1 MADNGNTHG
10 GAPHAVDKAAPPRK
24 AGRGKDAQ
32 AGTRARE
39 RDVEMIVAWASF
51 AALIVVMA
59 LAQAG
64 VLVHVD
70 MNDARQRVH
79 SWFSAPRYVQ
89 LIWIP
94 VYLLLAV
101 WLVRV
106 GNGRRH
112 AKRLGRARFTMLGAL
127 FTAACLVGVGW
138 VFAWAFKNYP
148 ASVTLIVV
156 QTALVWV
163 LWFLSRRDDASVW
176 GWAPFSLWGSWLVVE
191 TLVDIARAV
200 TYYVS
205 KDGAMSGTA
214 QSVATIVLALALLAA
229 ACLARFRF
237 DDWGFGLVSLWS
249 VVGIAIHL
257 MDVSKF
263 TAVVIIALAAVTA
276 VFMYVPWKRVS
287 GRLGTIEPRRQEP
300 TKAQR
305 EAMRSLDAP
314 HVEDLRADDDADT
327 VDAHADDAAHT
338 AANKDDGR

>member
-1 MADNGNTHG
+1 MADNNTHG
-10 GAPHAVDKAAPPRK
+10 APPRRTD
-24 AGRGKDAQ
+24 AASPQPPEARRTGRG
-32 AGTRARE
+32 GNGRRE
-39 RDVEMIVAWASF
+39 HDVEMIVAWVSF

-176 GWAPFSLWGSWLVVE
+176 GWAPFSLWGSWLIVE

-214 QSVATIVLALALLAA
+214 QSVATIALALALLAA

-237 DDWGFGLVSLWS
+237 DDWVFGLVSLWS

-305 EAMRSLDAP
+305 EAKRSLDAP
-314 HVEDLRADDDADT
+314 HVEDF
-327 VDAHADDAAHT
+327 HADVAGT
-338 AANKDDGR
+338 DGRREGASR

>member
-1 MADNGNTHG
+1 MADSNTHG
-10 GAPHAVDKAAPPRK
+10 APRRTGADSPQPPETRND
-24 AGRGKDAQ
+24 GRAKDARDKD
-32 AGTRARE
+32 GGRE

-106 GNGRRH
+106 GNGRRR
-112 AKRLGRARFTMLGAL
+112 AKRLGRVRFTLLGAL

-148 ASVTLIVV
+148 ASVTLIAV
-156 QTALVWV
+156 QTALVWT
-163 LWFLSRRDDASVW
+163 LWFLSRRDDASIW
-176 GWAPFSLWGSWLVVE
+176 GWAPFSLWGSWLIVE
-191 TLVDIARAV
+191 TLVDVARAV

-205 KDGAMSGTA
+205 KDGAMSGTG
-214 QSVATIVLALALLAA
+214 QSVATIVLALALLAV

-237 DDWGFGLVSLWS
+237 DDWVFGLVALWS
-249 VVGIAIHL
+249 VVSIAIHL

-276 VFMYVPWKRVS
+276 VFMYVPWKRIS
-287 GRLGTIEPRRQEP
+287 GRLGTIEPRRQESARP
-300 TKAQR
+300 R
-305 EAMRSLDAP
+305 RDARRAP
-314 HVEDLRADDDADT
+314 DPSQSGDLRSGDGGASSHKDAE
-327 VDAHADDAAHT
+327 
-338 AANKDDGR
+338 R